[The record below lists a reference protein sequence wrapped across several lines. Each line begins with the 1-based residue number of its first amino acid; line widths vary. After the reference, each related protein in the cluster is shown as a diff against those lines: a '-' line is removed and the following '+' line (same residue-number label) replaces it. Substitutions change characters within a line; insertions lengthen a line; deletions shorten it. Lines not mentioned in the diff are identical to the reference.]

1 MRGSCDAA
9 EMGEEGCEV
18 ETSNGGVT
26 GGGGNKGFENI
37 VAPEL
42 APGPKNR
49 LDAYLT
55 ALDKL
60 SDALRFFEVHS
71 YLGSCRTELR
81 QGRGLMD
88 DAVGRLKEEF
98 GEVLSGASLV
108 PDRKA
113 LVQSAA
119 CMKPG
124 EVVQPV
130 PLVRPEAVKQLRAM
144 AAWMVGNEYEAAC
157 LRVYEEQRAAALL
170 RCLERLGSAALTRDE
185 VVALPWTDLEPL
197 MKRWVENLK
206 LTMLVLIAAEDAVC
220 TDIIGRGPTPSPS
233 ARARCLTG
241 VAVPALKQLHA
252 FGDIIADMPRA
263 PEHVFSLLEMV
274 EALLDLRPAVEK
286 QFPGEAGGEVRQ
298 HLVGICAALCR
309 TVRGTIADFQH
320 IVLHDPTP
328 PPAPT
333 PRPSLPSCSSTSS
346 SSSAPFPPPPPLV
359 SASGHEGGEERKG
372 EEGGEGNWEEDVDWS
387 HRSDSSHRSHHGGG
401 GSHNRTVSGS
411 ASSGRGILGGL
422 LPKKVSKGH
431 EEGKGEARGKSKA
444 EGKEG
449 GGSAGQ
455 EVVVRGSPDVHPL
468 TSYVVNFILLYFDE
482 TLYLGTLL
490 LVYDEGGDQ
499 HEGAVRVGAATRHLL
514 AALKANLE
522 RKGDAF
528 HDEAMRAVF
537 LMNNCEYI
545 QRKVEEQHVKM
556 ILGRA
561 WVDENAKDLEKHRDI
576 YIRCI
581 VNKVAGVLSDHRGD
595 VAAFTKRVQAL
606 HALLE
611 GVQAQQSGWSI
622 GNADLRAFV
631 RGEVASQVLLRYS
644 DFLDRHRSIV
654 ESRACKVR
662 VLTRQEVHAW
672 LTEIFDMKKH
682 G

>member
-1 MRGSCDAA
+1 MRGSGDAA

-18 ETSNGGVT
+18 ETANGVVT

-37 VAPEL
+37 VKRDPRTLLEKLDTPTLVAPEL

-60 SDALRFFEVHS
+60 LDALRFFEAHS

-124 EVVQPV
+124 EAVPPV
-130 PLVRPEAVKQLRAM
+130 PLVRSEAVKPLRAM

-157 LRVYEEQRAAALL
+157 LRVYEEQRASALL

-185 VVALPWTDLEPL
+185 VVALPWNDLEPL

-220 TDIIGRGPTPSPS
+220 TDIIGRGPSPSPS
-233 ARARCLTG
+233 ARAQCLTR

-298 HLVGICAALCR
+298 HLVGICSALCR

-320 IVLHDPTP
+320 I
-328 PPAPT
+328 
-333 PRPSLPSCSSTSS
+333 
-346 SSSAPFPPPPPLV
+346 
-359 SASGHEGGEERKG
+359 EGGEERKG
-372 EEGGEGNWEEDVDWS
+372 EEDGEGHGEEDLDWS

-431 EEGKGEARGKSKA
+431 EEGKGEARGKSKT

-449 GGSAGQ
+449 GGSVGQ
-455 EVVVRGSPDVHPL
+455 ELVVRGSPDVHPL
-468 TSYVVNFILLYFDE
+468 TSYVVNFILLYFDQ

-490 LVYDEGGDQ
+490 LVYDEGGDH

-545 QRKVEEQHVKM
+545 QRKVEE
-556 ILGRA
+556 
-561 WVDENAKDLEKHRDI
+561 
-576 YIRCI
+576 
-581 VNKVAGVLSDHRGD
+581 
-595 VAAFTKRVQAL
+595 
-606 HALLE
+606 
-611 GVQAQQSGWSI
+611 
-622 GNADLRAFV
+622 
-631 RGEVASQVLLRYS
+631 
-644 DFLDRHRSIV
+644 
-654 ESRACKVR
+654 
-662 VLTRQEVHAW
+662 
-672 LTEIFDMKKH
+672 
-682 G
+682 

>member
-1 MRGSCDAA
+1 
-9 EMGEEGCEV
+9 
-18 ETSNGGVT
+18 
-26 GGGGNKGFENI
+26 
-37 VAPEL
+37 
-42 APGPKNR
+42 
-49 LDAYLT
+49 
-55 ALDKL
+55 
-60 SDALRFFEVHS
+60 
-71 YLGSCRTELR
+71 
-81 QGRGLMD
+81 
-88 DAVGRLKEEF
+88 
-98 GEVLSGASLV
+98 
-108 PDRKA
+108 
-113 LVQSAA
+113 
-119 CMKPG
+119 
-124 EVVQPV
+124 
-130 PLVRPEAVKQLRAM
+130 
-144 AAWMVGNEYEAAC
+144 
-157 LRVYEEQRAAALL
+157 
-170 RCLERLGSAALTRDE
+170 
-185 VVALPWTDLEPL
+185 
-197 MKRWVENLK
+197 
-206 LTMLVLIAAEDAVC
+206 MLVLIAAEEAMC
-220 TDIIGRGPTPSPS
+220 CDIIGRGPSSSPS

-328 PPAPT
+328 PPAPN
-333 PRPSLPSCSSTSS
+333 PPLPPSSSTSS
-346 SSSAPFPPPPPLV
+346 TTPPFPPPPPLV
-359 SASGHEGGEERKG
+359 SAAGQEGGEERKG
-372 EEGGEGNWEEDVDWS
+372 EEDGEGGLGSHGEEDLDSS
-387 HRSDSSHRSHHGGG
+387 HRSDASHRSHHGGG

-411 ASSGRGILGGL
+411 SSSGRGILGGL

-431 EEGKGEARGKSKA
+431 EEGKGEARGRGKA
-444 EGKEG
+444 ESKEG
-449 GGSAGQ
+449 GGLAGQ

-468 TSYVVNFILLYFDE
+468 TSYVVNFILLYFDQ

-490 LVYDEGGDQ
+490 LVYDEGGDHHQ
-499 HEGAVRVGAATRHLL
+499 GAVRVGAATRHLL

-561 WVDENAKDLEKHRDI
+561 WVDENAKDLEKHRDV

-581 VNKVAGVLSDHRGD
+581 VNKVGAVLSDHRGD

-606 HALLE
+606 HGVLE

-622 GNADLRAFV
+622 GNGDLRTFV

-662 VLTRQEVHAW
+662 VLTRQEMLAW

-682 G
+682 A